1 MKQAKNNIDAPK
13 EIIKRGIM
21 ASSWMENGEIC
32 AEEEKKPFEIFY
44 WKKLAILSAKL
55 SDVKYGEEFLQL
67 IKKKKKVS
75 IRFKKVNKFS
85 IRF

>member
-1 MKQAKNNIDAPK
+1 
-13 EIIKRGIM
+13 M

-55 SDVKYGEEFLQL
+55 SDVKYEEEFLQL
-67 IKKKKKVS
+67 IKKRRKFQLDSKKLNKFF
-75 IRFKKVNKFS
+75 IRF
-85 IRF
+85 